1 MYPVWTNEDGATC
14 SFTSSYSFTYSA
26 DVLDLSY
33 SCACPYFESRAR
45 SPALPRGARLLPMV
59 SLLRLRRIDALRGAI
74 AGSAA
79 TSMRRAAVV
88 LFEAGGR
95 RLLPATVQ
103 HAVRSTVER
112 EAARVLVGVGVL
124 EQGAA
129 TATRLLDR
137 GAVRTVAVHGTR
149 AAGRQIARS
158 MSAAAGMGALVDGGW
173 ALVQSMKRV
182 RSGAMTQKDA
192 ALHVAREASTGAAA
206 TVAGTAA
213 AVLLVTLTGGIAT
226 PALFFVGAAASAGA
240 KIGLDAWL
248 DARAAGAIRA
258 ELASPV
264 SPAS

>member
-1 MYPVWTNEDGATC
+1 M
-14 SFTSSYSFTYSA
+14 
-26 DVLDLSY
+26 
-33 SCACPYFESRAR
+33 RQ
-45 SPALPRGARLLPMV
+45 
-59 SLLRLRRIDALRGAI
+59 
-74 AGSAA
+74 AA
-79 TSMRRAAVV
+79 TA
-88 LFEAGGR
+88 LFRAGGQR
-95 RLLPATVQ
+95 VLPASLQNVL
-103 HAVRSTVER
+103 RSTVER

-158 MSAAAGMGALVDGGW
+158 MGAAAGMGALVDGGW

-182 RSGAMTQKDA
+182 RSGAMSQRDA

-213 AVLLVTLTGGIAT
+213 AVLLVTLTGGVAT

-240 KIGLDAWL
+240 KLGLDAWL
-248 DARAAGAIRA
+248 NARAAGTIRA
-258 ELASPV
+258 ELATPV
-264 SPAS
+264 TSAP